1 MFDYYGFQNSL
12 IAFVLAFVAAGLFAI
27 AFKII
32 YQFATPYH
40 ERTLIRDGNVAAAV
54 TLGAALLGYILV
66 LASALTHTVS
76 LIEFAVWA
84 LVAGIIQIVAF
95 TIVRRIV
102 MPDFSDRIV
111 RGELAAAIYMGSISI
126 GVGLLNA
133 ACLSA

>member
-40 ERTLIRDGNVAAAV
+40 ERTLIREGNVAAAV

-111 RGELAAAIYMGSISI
+111 RGELAAALYMASISI

>member
-32 YQFATPYH
+32 YQLATPYH
-40 ERTLIRDGNVAAAV
+40 ERTLIREGNVAAAV

-76 LIEFAVWA
+76 LVEFAVWA

>member
-1 MFDYYGFQNSL
+1 MIDTYGFQAS
-12 IAFVLAFVAAGLFAI
+12 IVAFLVAFVAAGLFAI
-27 AFKII
+27 LFKIV
-32 YQFATPYH
+32 YQAATPYH
-40 ERTLIRDGNVAAAV
+40 EHTLIREGNVAAAI

-66 LASALTHTVS
+66 LASALEHTAS
-76 LIEFAVWA
+76 LVEFGIWA
-84 LVAGIIQIVAF
+84 LIAGVIQIVAF

-111 RGELAAAIYMGSISI
+111 RGEVAASVYMASISL

>member
-1 MFDYYGFQNSL
+1 MIDTYGFQAS
-12 IAFVLAFVAAGLFAI
+12 IVAFLVAFVAAGLFAI
-27 AFKII
+27 LFKII
-32 YQFATPYH
+32 YQAATPYH
-40 ERTLIRDGNVAAAV
+40 EHTLIREGNVAAAI

-66 LASALTHTVS
+66 LASALEHTAS
-76 LIEFAVWA
+76 LIEFGIWA
-84 LVAGIIQIVAF
+84 LIAGVIQIVAF

-111 RGELAAAIYMGSISI
+111 RGEVAAAIYMASISL